1 MATNKD
7 YYEILGVSKTASQ
20 DEIKS
25 AFRKKA
31 KQCHPDINKSPEA
44 ESQFKEL
51 GEAYAVLSDESKRRQ
66 YDQFGKSAFDG
77 RSTSGQGFGGF
88 NGGDFSSFED
98 IDLGDIF
105 KQFFGSSYGFSGG
118 KSKSKRPIRGSD
130 SLVKMSLTFE
140 EAVFGTKKTIK
151 LDLEE
156 ACTECD
162 GLGGHGSK
170 KCPDCGGS
178 GRVIIEQRSL
188 FGIFQSETT
197 CSKCSGTGHI
207 FESTCKK
214 CRGKGRI
221 EETKEIVITVPA
233 GIDNG
238 DKIRL
243 SGKGE
248 AGYNGGENGDLYI
261 EFSVKE
267 HPLFKR
273 EVNDI
278 YLELPLTIVEAT
290 LGCKKEIPTLEE
302 NVILTI
308 KEGTQN
314 GDKYKLKNKGIRK
327 DDSMFKGDLYVVC
340 KVIIPTRLSSSQKRL
355 LEELNAS
362 NLASDNEFRR
372 FNDYVK

>member
-31 KQCHPDINKSPEA
+31 KKCHPDVNKSPEA
-44 ESQFKEL
+44 ESEFKEL
-51 GEAYAVLSDESKRRQ
+51 GEAYAILSDDVKRRQ

-77 RSTSGQGFGGF
+77 RGPGSQGFSGF
-88 NGGDFSSFED
+88 SSGDFSSFED

-105 KQFFGSSYGFSGG
+105 KQFFGSSYGFSGS
-118 KSKSKRPIRGSD
+118 KSKSKRPIKGSD
-130 SLVKMSLTFE
+130 TLIKMNLTFE

-156 ACTECD
+156 ACDECD

-170 KCPDCGGS
+170 TCPDCGGS
-178 GRVIIEQRSL
+178 GRVIVEQRSL
-188 FGIFQSETT
+188 FGIFQTESV
-197 CSKCSGTGHI
+197 CSRCNGTGHI

-214 CRGKGRI
+214 CRGKGRF
-221 EETKEIVITVPA
+221 EATKEIIITVPE

-238 DKIRL
+238 DRIRL

-248 AGYNGGENGDLYI
+248 AGYNGGENGDLYL
-261 EFSVKE
+261 EFIVKE

-273 EVNDI
+273 EGNDV

-290 LGCKKEIPTLEE
+290 LGTKKEIPTLE
-302 NVILTI
+302 NSVVLTI

-314 GDKYKLKNKGIRK
+314 GDKYKLKNRGIRK
-327 DDSMFKGDLYVVC
+327 DESMFKGDLYVIC
-340 KVIIPTRLSSSQKRL
+340 KVIVPTRLSGTQKRL
-355 LEELNAS
+355 LEELDDA
-362 NLASDNEFRR
+362 NLASDLEFKK
-372 FNDYVK
+372 FNSYVK

>member
-31 KQCHPDINKSPEA
+31 KQCHPDVNKNPEA
-44 ESQFKEL
+44 EKEFKEL
-51 GEAYAVLSDESKRRQ
+51 GEAYGILSDESKRRQ

-77 RSTSGQGFGGF
+77 RNAGGQGFGGF
-88 NGGDFSSFED
+88 SGDFSSFDD

-105 KQFFGSSYGFSGG
+105 SQFFGGSSSFGG
-118 KSKSKRPIRGSD
+118 GRGKSKRPVRGSD
-130 SLVKMSLTFE
+130 TLVKMNLTFE

-151 LDLEE
+151 IDLEE
-156 ACTECD
+156 ACDECD

-170 KCPDCGGS
+170 TCPDCHGR

-188 FGIFQSETT
+188 FGVFQTETT
-197 CSKCSGTGHI
+197 CSRCNGTGHI
-207 FESTCKK
+207 FDTTCKK
-214 CRGKGRI
+214 CRGKGRF
-221 EETKEIVITVPA
+221 EETKEVLVKVPE

-248 AGYNGGENGDLYI
+248 AGYNGGDNGDLYI

-273 EVNDI
+273 DGHDI
-278 YLELPLTIVEAT
+278 YIELPLNIVEAT
-290 LGCKKEIPTLEE
+290 LGTKKEIPTLEE

-308 KEGTQN
+308 KDGTQN
-314 GDKYKLKNKGIRK
+314 GDKYKLKGKGIKK
-327 DDSMFKGDLYVVC
+327 DESMFRGDLYVVC
-340 KVIIPTRLSSSQKRL
+340 KVVIPNRLNSSQKRL
-355 LEELNAS
+355 LEELNDANLS
-362 NLASDNEFRR
+362 NSEEFKK
-372 FNDYVK
+372 FKSHLK

>member
-31 KQCHPDINKSPEA
+31 KTCHPDVNKSPEA
-44 ESQFKEL
+44 EAEFKEL
-51 GEAYAVLSDESKRRQ
+51 GEAYAVLSDENKRRQ

-77 RSTSGQGFGGF
+77 SAGGAGFGG
-88 NGGDFSSFED
+88 NYGNFSFDD
-98 IDLGDIF
+98 INLDDILD
-105 KQFFGSSYGFSGG
+105 QFFGGGGSFTGGFRGG
-118 KSKSKRPIRGSD
+118 NKRKRPVRGSD
-130 SLVKMSLTFE
+130 TLVRMNLTFE

-151 LDLEE
+151 LDLDSE
-156 ACTECD
+156 CPDCD
-162 GLGGHGSK
+162 GLGGHGEK
-170 KCPDCGGS
+170 VCPECDGK
-178 GRVIIEQRSL
+178 GRVIASQRSL
-188 FGIFQSETT
+188 FGMFQTETT
-197 CSKCSGTGHI
+197 CQNCGGTGHI
-207 FESTCKK
+207 FETTCSS

-221 EETKEIVITVPA
+221 NERKEIVVTVPV
-233 GIDNG
+233 GVDSG

-267 HPLFKR
+267 HALFKR
-273 EVNDI
+273 DNKDI
-278 YLELPLTIVEAT
+278 YLEVPISITGAA
-290 LGCKKEIPTLEE
+290 LGCKIEIPTLEE

-314 GDKYKLKNKGIRK
+314 GDQYKLKGKGI
-327 DDSMFKGDLYVVC
+327 DGGNLYAVC
-340 KVIIPTRLSSSQKRL
+340 KIIIPSRLNNTQKRL
-355 LEELNAS
+355 LKELDEIG
-362 NLASDNEFRR
+362 LQSDSEFKK
-372 FNDYVK
+372 FSSYLKK

>member
-31 KQCHPDINKSPEA
+31 KQCHPDVNKNPEA
-44 ESQFKEL
+44 EAQFKEL
-51 GEAYAVLSDESKRRQ
+51 GEAYAILSDETKRRQ

-77 RSTSGQGFGGF
+77 RNAGGQGFGGF
-88 NGGDFSSFED
+88 SGGDFSSFDD

-105 KQFFGSSYGFSGG
+105 KQFFGNSYGFGG
-118 KSKSKRPIRGSD
+118 SRSKSKRPIRGSD
-130 SLVKMSLTFE
+130 TLVKMALTFE
-140 EAVFGTKKTIK
+140 EAAFGTKKTIK

-156 ACTECD
+156 TCDECD

-188 FGIFQSETT
+188 FGVFQSETV
-197 CSKCSGTGHI
+197 CSRCNGTGHT
-207 FESTCKK
+207 FDSTCKK
-214 CRGKGRI
+214 CHGKGRI
-221 EETKEIVITVPA
+221 EETKEIVVAVPE

-273 EVNDI
+273 EANDI

-290 LGCKKEIPTLEE
+290 LGCKKEIPTLED

-308 KEGTQN
+308 KDGTQN

-327 DDSMFKGDLYVVC
+327 DDSLFKGDLYVIC
-340 KVIIPTRLSSSQKRL
+340 KVIIPTRLSGSQKRL
-355 LEELNAS
+355 LEELDDA
-362 NLASDNEFRR
+362 NLAIDNEFKK
-372 FNDYVK
+372 FNSYVK

>member
-31 KQCHPDINKSPEA
+31 KQYHPDVNKTPEA
-44 ESQFKEL
+44 EAQFKEL
-51 GEAYAVLSDESKRRQ
+51 GEAYSVLSDESKRRQ

-77 RSTSGQGFGGF
+77 RNAGGQGFGGF
-88 NGGDFSSFED
+88 GGDFSSFED

-105 KQFFGSSYGFSGG
+105 SQFFGGSYGFGNSKG
-118 KSKSKRPIRGSD
+118 KTKRPVRGSD
-130 SLVKMSLTFE
+130 TLIKMNLTFE

-156 ACTECD
+156 LCGECD
-162 GLGGHGSK
+162 GVGGHGSK
-170 KCPDCGGS
+170 TCPDCGGR
-178 GRVIIEQRSL
+178 GRVIMEQRSL
-188 FGIFQSETT
+188 FGVFQTETV
-197 CSKCSGTGHI
+197 CPKCNGLGHI
-207 FESTCKK
+207 FETTCKK
-214 CRGKGRI
+214 CRGKGRTL
-221 EETKEIVITVPA
+221 ETKEINIKVPE
-233 GIDNG
+233 GVDNG

-248 AGYNGGENGDLYI
+248 AGYNGGDNGDLYI
-261 EFSVKE
+261 EFTVKE

-273 EVNDI
+273 EGNDI

-290 LGCKKEIPTLEE
+290 LGCKKEIPTLED
-302 NVILTI
+302 NVVLTI

-314 GDKYKLKNKGIRK
+314 GDKYKLKGKGIRK
-327 DDSMFKGDLYVVC
+327 DESMFKGDLYVVC
-340 KVIIPTRLSSSQKRL
+340 KIIIPTRLSGSQKRL
-355 LEELNAS
+355 LEEFDDN
-362 NLASDNEFRR
+362 NLATSEEFKK
-372 FNDYVK
+372 FKSHLK